1 MKEESSHSELKSSK
15 RGEST
20 PSPSPSPSPDKR
32 EQPINIEICQ

>member
-20 PSPSPSPSPDKR
+20 PSPSPSPDKR
-32 EQPINIEICQ
+32 EQPIKIKICQ